1 MKHLRFLLAPVLAVG
16 FALPAAAEKL
26 SLQAISDYFNG
37 FTTAQSDFKQYN
49 ADGTQSTGTLYMRRP
64 GRARFEYE
72 KPDNTLVIAGGSQVA
87 IFDGKS
93 NTGPEQYPLKRTPL
107 SLILSKTVNFD
118 AAKMVVG
125 HMAQGD
131 KTIVRAQDP
140 KNPEYGSIDLVFAA
154 NPTRLVEWVINDG
167 SGAGTRVVMGGFETG
182 VTLRARLFDITLA
195 TNQRQN

>member
-1 MKHLRFLLAPVLAVG
+1 MKHLRFLLAPVLVVS

-26 SLQAISDYFNG
+26 SLRAISDYFNS
-37 FTTAQSDFKQYN
+37 FSTAQSDFKQYN
-49 ADGTQSTGTLYMRRP
+49 ADGTQSSGTLYMRRP

-107 SLILSKTVNFD
+107 SLILSKTVNLES
-118 AAKMVVG
+118 AKMVVG
-125 HMAQGD
+125 HSAQGD

-140 KNPEYGSIDLVFAA
+140 EKPEYGSIDLIFAA

-167 SGAGTRVVMGGFETG
+167 SGTGTRVVMGGFETG
-182 VTLRARLFDITLA
+182 IPLRARLFDITMA
-195 TNQRQN
+195 TNQRKN